1 MVRKKVW
8 PLLLAACSAIFASL
22 LIITTDQNGSE
33 FILQANGMPN
43 FKEGQQLPMV
53 SSTAT
58 TSTSTTIGVPGYP
71 LAPPVVQYPVLPAAG
86 PYPAPLVSYAP
97 PYAPG
102 PSYVNILPRPAV
114 LPRPSIPPVQ
124 YYNYP
129 AVNSALDGQDE
140 IGKWSDLFQ
149 RVNDELTT
157 DTMEIANLENQ
168 VSRDFFSRLRG
179 SAVCIA

>member
-8 PLLLAACSAIFASL
+8 PLLLAACSAIFAFV
-22 LIITTDQNGSE
+22 LITTTDQNTSSAL
-33 FILQANGMPN
+33 LQANSVPN
-43 FKEGQQLPMV
+43 WKIGQQLPMV
-53 SSTAT
+53 TSTAT
-58 TSTSTTIGVPGYP
+58 TTSSTSTVQPGPIPGYP
-71 LAPPVVQYPVLPAAG
+71 FASPVAQYPVYPAAVPLPAPILSSPQPG
-86 PYPAPLVSYAP
+86 FVP

-102 PSYVNILPRPAV
+102 PSYVNVLPRPA
-114 LPRPSIPPVQ
+114 IPPVQ

-129 AVNSALDGQDE
+129 SVNSALDGQND

-168 VSRDFFSRLRG
+168 VR
-179 SAVCIA
+179 